1 MNSNEVENIR
11 DLIVKIY
18 RYKFI
23 TLSLIIIIPICAFLW
38 ESNKKIVENYRLR
51 IQPMSIMKF
60 EKNFPEFS
68 FNYNGKLNLTEK
80 KHIDSLYS
88 LNFSPL
94 SFLHSFTD
102 EINNTISKNSD
113 QLTSF
118 GDLKLNTLITFDNS
132 SSLHS
137 LQIDVLN
144 LEENQNVKKFLENLL
159 KVTNENLKEDFKITI
174 ENHLIRISENIDIL
188 LIESPTDLEILSKL
202 KIQMTDLKKI
212 LDKSQDLEF
221 VSMNIDNVMVTD
233 NKINKS
239 KLLILSIFVSFIIS
253 IGLILFIPSK
263 N

>member
-18 RYKFI
+18 RYKFV
-23 TLSLIIIIPICAFLW
+23 TLFLIIIIPICTFLW

-51 IQPMSIMKF
+51 IQPMSIVKF

-68 FNYNGKLNLTEK
+68 FNYNGKLNLIEK
-80 KHIDSLYS
+80 KNIDSLYS

-113 QLTSF
+113 RLTNF
-118 GDLKLNTLITFDNS
+118 EDLRLNTFITLDNS

-137 LQIDVLN
+137 LQIDIRN
-144 LEENQNVKKFLENLL
+144 LEENQKVKEFLENLL
-159 KVTNENLKEDFKITI
+159 KITNENLKEDFRITI
-174 ENHLIRISENIDIL
+174 ENHLIKISENIDFL
-188 LIESPTDLEILSKL
+188 LIESPTNLEILSKL
-202 KIQMTDLKKI
+202 KVQMLDLKKI
-212 LDKSQDLEF
+212 LDKSQDIEF
-221 VSMNIDNVMVTD
+221 VSINIENVVVTD

-239 KLLILSIFVSFIIS
+239 KLLILSIFVSFIVS
-253 IGLILFIPSK
+253 IGLILFMPNK

>member
-18 RYKFI
+18 RYKFV
-23 TLSLIIIIPICAFLW
+23 TLFLIIIIPICTYLW

-51 IQPMSIMKF
+51 IQPMSIIKF

-68 FNYNGKLNLTEK
+68 YNYNGKLNLTEK

-94 SFLHSFTD
+94 SFLHSFND
-102 EINNTISKNSD
+102 EINNTISKNSN
-113 QLTSF
+113 QLTNF
-118 GDLKLNTLITFDNS
+118 EDLKLNTLVIFDNS
-132 SSLHS
+132 SNLHS
-137 LQIDVLN
+137 LQIDVRN
-144 LEENQNVKKFLENLL
+144 LEENQKVKKFLEDLL
-159 KVTNENLKEDFKITI
+159 KITNENLKEDFKVTI
-174 ENHLIRISENIDIL
+174 ENHLIKISKNIDFL
-188 LIESPTDLEILSKL
+188 LTESPTNLEILSKL
-202 KIQMTDLKKI
+202 KVQMLDLKKI
-212 LDKSQDLEF
+212 LDKSHDLEF
-221 VSMNIDNVMVTD
+221 VSTNIENIEITD

-253 IGLILFIPSK
+253 IGLILFMPNK